1 MAGWGSGFLAFGLYC
16 LRYRILG
23 RRWALFAGRAVTV
36 HAVTALVVTALVAT
50 VFVAHPGAGC

>member
-23 RRWALFAGRAVTV
+23 RRWVLFAGHAVTV
-36 HAVTALVVTALVAT
+36 LAVTVLVVTALVAT
-50 VFVAHPGAGC
+50 VLVAHPSAGC